1 MYCPDSKVMHDDVI
15 KSCFMEAYFL
25 LTKDRGLV
33 IDNFIN
39 SLKDSAR
46 DTEPVKMKLKIENEI
61 KIWYS
66 IYALQ
71 VVVRVGDC
79 CQQFNQ

>member
-1 MYCPDSKVMHDDVI
+1 MDNSGNRSRNYSSDKFSEI
-15 KSCFMEAYFL
+15 NQKSQNAVNKKFE
-25 LTKDRGLV
+25 
-33 IDNFIN
+33 
-39 SLKDSAR
+39 
-46 DTEPVKMKLKIENEI
+46 IENKI

>member
-1 MYCPDSKVMHDDVI
+1 M
-15 KSCFMEAYFL
+15 AYF
-25 LTKDRGLV
+25 GA
-33 IDNFIN
+33 DNI
-39 SLKDSAR
+39 SAYFSSSQNA
-46 DTEPVKMKLKIENEI
+46 VNKKFKIENKI

-71 VVVRVGDC
+71 VVVRVGNC